1 MSHAKDS
8 GLHTNQSLTDSVAVN
23 GHPVSTRFD
32 DHRPNARFLQY
43 HSRTGAALVEFAVLM
58 PVLMV
63 VVFGTIEAASMIFL
77 KQTLVQASYE
87 SAKVLARRDGT
98 EVGAIRVANEVAN
111 GRRIDSLDIR
121 FEPSNIQSVP
131 RGTFIRVTTSAPANA
146 NSLTGFSFAGNRR
159 VSAFAVMVKE

>member
-1 MSHAKDS
+1 MNHAKDS
-8 GLHTNQSLTDSVAVN
+8 GIYPNQSVTDSVAVN
-23 GHPVSTRFD
+23 GHPVSTRF
-32 DHRPNARFLQY
+32 HNHQRPKRLNQQR
-43 HSRTGAALVEFAVLM
+43 SRTGAALVEFTVLM

-77 KQTLVQASYE
+77 KQALVQASYE

-111 GRRIDSLDIR
+111 GRRIDNLDIQ
-121 FEPSNIQSVP
+121 FEPANIESVP
-131 RGTFIRVTTSAPANA
+131 RGTFVRVIISAPADA
-146 NSLTGFSFAGNRR
+146 NSLTGFNLAGNRR